1 MMRCVERI
9 AIFAALHWECRAV
22 VRQLRQV
29 ERDRVGSFA
38 RWRGRAAGHEVWVVK
53 TGVGIERAAAATS
66 ACGDLHGV
74 ALVVSTGCG
83 GGIASELN
91 PGDLVVATGVLAER
105 GAPLLPT
112 DAHRRAEAMRAAA
125 AAGLRGLEGPI
136 LCSASA
142 LTNAPSKRAAAAD
155 GAVAVEMESVPIA
168 ARAAAAQV
176 PFLSVR
182 AILDGAEHD
191 LLPDAVMNPDSG
203 GVRPLALARYV
214 ATHPSM
220 LIELKGLQQMQRA
233 ASRSLERFFAAWF
246 AALDA
251 SPHTGTA

>member
-1 MMRCVERI
+1 VERI

-29 ERDRVGSFA
+29 QRDRVGSFTRWVGRTA
-38 RWRGRAAGHEVWVVK
+38 RHEVWVVK

-66 ACGDLHGV
+66 ACDLDTA
-74 ALVVSTGCG
+74 ALIVSTGCG
-83 GGIASELN
+83 GGIASELH
-91 PGDLVVATGVLAER
+91 PGDLVVATHVLAER
-105 GAPLLPT
+105 GMPALPT
-112 DAHRRAEAMRAAA
+112 DAPRRAEAMRAAT

-136 LCSASA
+136 LCSTTA
-142 LTNAPSKRAAAAD
+142 LTNAPAKRAAAAD

-168 ARAAAAQV
+168 TRAAAAHI

-182 AILDGAEHD
+182 AILDGADHD
-191 LLPDAVMNPDSG
+191 LLPEAVMNPDSG
-203 GVRPLALARYV
+203 GVRPLALVRHI
-214 ATHPSM
+214 ATHPGM
-220 LIELKGLQQMQRA
+220 IIELKALQQMQRA

-251 SPHTGTA
+251 SPQTGTR